1 MSARRRARATR
12 PKSLVRQ
19 PHYGPA
25 EFQRETGVSRE
36 TLDRLAAYTALL
48 LKWNKR
54 INLIGPGSEA
64 TLWHRHI
71 LDSAQLL
78 PLLPQAAKTI
88 ADVGAGAGLPGLILS
103 ILNSTASF
111 ALIEPDRRKAA
122 FLREAIRATQST
134 AIVHERHVEE
144 IDLPVQDVVL
154 ARALAPLDRLL
165 EMVQK
170 LVSIHTVCIFPKGA
184 AAEQELTEARTR
196 WKMQA
201 RQVPSRTDP
210 AGRILVLT
218 EVARVRP

>member
-1 MSARRRARATR
+1 MSPARPAR
-12 PKSLVRQ
+12 P
-19 PHYGPA
+19 PPYGPT
-25 EFQRETGVSRE
+25 EFQRDTGVSRE
-36 TLDRLAAYTALL
+36 TLDRLAAYVDLL
-48 LKWNKR
+48 LKWNRR
-54 INLIGPGSEA
+54 ISLIGPGSEA
-64 TLWHRHI
+64 DLWRRHI

-78 PLLPQAAKTI
+78 PLIPKTAKTI

-103 ILNSTASF
+103 ILNNAASF
-111 ALIEPDRRKAA
+111 ALIESDQRKAA
-122 FLREAIRATQST
+122 FLREAIRATQSS
-134 AIVHERHVEE
+134 AIVHEKRVEAV
-144 IDLPVQDVVL
+144 DMPLQDVVV

-184 AAEQELTEARTR
+184 QAEQELTEARTR
-196 WKMQA
+196 WNMQA

>member
-1 MSARRRARATR
+1 MTGRVAR
-12 PKSLVRQ
+12 PQ
-19 PHYGPA
+19 PYGPA
-25 EFQRETGVSRE
+25 EFQRDTGVSRE
-36 TLDRLAAYTALL
+36 TLDRLTAYAELL
-48 LKWNKR
+48 QKWNRR

-64 TLWHRHI
+64 DLWRRHM
-71 LDSAQLL
+71 LDSAQLQL
-78 PLLPQAAKTI
+78 VIPKTAKTI
-88 ADVGAGAGLPGLILS
+88 ADAGTGAGLPGLILS
-103 ILNSTASF
+103 VLNMPASF

-122 FLREAIRATQST
+122 FLREAIRATQSS
-134 AIVHERHVEE
+134 AIVHESRVEE
-144 IDLPVQDVVL
+144 VDLPAQDVVL

-184 AAEQELTEARTR
+184 QTEQELTEARAR
-196 WKMQA
+196 WIMQA